1 MTEELERYAQRIAAG
16 ANRKISSGEIFAK
29 ILTPNDDS
37 GKHGV
42 LIPSDVYSFF
52 PDFVIPDVSQNATVE
67 FDGFDSLKKRPVNLA
82 YKYYQR
88 YPERRITR
96 LNGLMNER
104 DAGRRLIIFL
114 RLKLDDGDVDYF
126 LDAALESDSAKF
138 TTLTQMLFGPDVQLI
153 PGVFV
158 RKEITAG
165 RFSIDASLDSLL
177 GKFDEVKKLGWVDSL
192 RSGDTG
198 IGYTFETLIGVEEN
212 NSREADYQGIEIK
225 CKQTKA
231 DSARGGKINLF
242 QQVPEWA
249 QRLSGMERLKL
260 IGKQESDGTYSCH
273 SQVTVL
279 PNNLGL
285 RLALKEIDRRID
297 LLKDSE
303 AVGYWLYDVLQKRL
317 FEKHSRAVFIKASV
331 RNGKDKIQ
339 FKYDELIYCERP
351 SIERF
356 IDLVRTRDIVFE
368 FVMAERSGK
377 VRNHG
382 YPWRL
387 GHDELLDSLFGLQI
401 KLRHLT

>member
-1 MTEELERYAQRIAAG
+1 LAEELERYAQRIAADS
-16 ANRKISSGEIFAK
+16 NRKISYGEIFAK

-37 GKHGV
+37 GRHGV

-52 PDFVIPDVSQNATVE
+52 PDFVIPDVTQNATVK
-67 FDGFDSLKKRPVNLA
+67 FNGFDSLKRQPVTLA

-96 LNGLMNER
+96 LNGLINER
-104 DAGRRLIIFL
+104 AQGRRLIVFL

-126 LDAALESDSAKF
+126 VDATLESDSTRFAM
-138 TTLTQMLFGPDVQLI
+138 LTRMLFGPEIQLI

-165 RFSIDASLDSLL
+165 LFSIDAPLESLL
-177 GKFDEVKKLGWVDSL
+177 GKFDEVKELGWVDSL

-198 IGYTFETLIGVEEN
+198 IGYTFETMIGVAEN

-225 CKQTKA
+225 CKQAKA
-231 DSARGGKINLF
+231 GNARGGKINLF
-242 QQVPEWA
+242 QQVPEWT
-249 QRLSGMERLKL
+249 RKLSGMERLKL
-260 IGKQESDGTYSCH
+260 IGKQEIDGTYSCH
-273 SQVTVL
+273 SQVTAL

-285 RLALKEIDRRID
+285 RLDLKEIDQRID

-303 AVGYWLYDVLQKRL
+303 EVGYWLYDVLQKRL
-317 FEKHSRAVFIKASV
+317 LEKHSRAVFIKAKV

-356 IDLVRTRDIVFE
+356 VDLVRTRDIVFE
-368 FVMAERSGK
+368 FVMAERNGK

-401 KLRHLT
+401 QLRK

>member
-1 MTEELERYAQRIAAG
+1 MAQELEHYAQQIAAV

-37 GKHGV
+37 GRHGV

-52 PDFVIPDVSQNATVE
+52 PDFVIQDNNQNATIE
-67 FDGFDSLKKRPVNLA
+67 FGGFDSLKKCSSTLA

-88 YPERRITR
+88 YPERRVTR
-96 LNGLMNER
+96 LNGLINER
-104 DAGRRLIIFL
+104 AQGRRLIVFL
-114 RLKLDDGDVDYF
+114 RLKLDDGSNDYF
-126 LDAALESDSAKF
+126 IDATLESEANKF
-138 TTLTQMLFGPDVQLI
+138 SILTQMLFGSDVELL

-165 RFSIDASLDSLL
+165 VFSIDAPLESLL
-177 GKFDEVKKLGWVDSL
+177 EKFDGVKEMGWVDSL

-198 IGYTFETLIGVEEN
+198 IGYTFETLIGVAEN

-225 CKQTKA
+225 CKQAKA
-231 DSARGGKINLF
+231 GNAKGGKINLF
-242 QQVPEWA
+242 QQVPEWSHA
-249 QRLSGMERLKL
+249 LSGMDRLKR
-260 IGKQESDGTYSCH
+260 IGKQEADGTYSCH

-279 PNNLGL
+279 SNNLGL
-285 RLALKEIDRRID
+285 HLSLREIDKRID
-297 LLKDSE
+297 LLKGSDE
-303 AVGYWLYDVLQKRL
+303 VGYWLYDVLQKRL
-317 FEKHSRAVFIKASV
+317 LEKHSRAVFIKANV
-331 RNGKDKIQ
+331 RTAKEKIQ

-356 IDLVRTRDIVFE
+356 VDLVKTRDIVFE
-368 FVMAERSGK
+368 FVMAERKGK
-377 VRNHG
+377 LRNHG

-401 KLRHLT
+401 RLRG